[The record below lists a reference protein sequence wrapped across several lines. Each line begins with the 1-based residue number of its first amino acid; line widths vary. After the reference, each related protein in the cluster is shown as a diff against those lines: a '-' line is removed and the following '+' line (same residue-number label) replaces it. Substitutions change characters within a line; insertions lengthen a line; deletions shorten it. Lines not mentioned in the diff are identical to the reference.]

1 MTERV
6 VPGRADGLITVDA
19 ADALWVGLTAGGA
32 VPTASGA
39 FTRSPARART
49 GYVLLGSRVVATAR
63 VGGGRWGVAERE
75 VRRAAAELNAVVM
88 DRRDLVRVG
97 PFRGAPE
104 PEPEPE
110 RDEETPLRW
119 RWRVAGELGEPGGGR
134 DTARGRPAVSS
145 GGDRLATATRGA
157 RSRRDPADVVAAAR
171 GGEAARRGRA
181 RRDAVAASRADP

>member
-1 MTERV
+1 M
-6 VPGRADGLITVDA
+6 PGRTDSLITLDA

-49 GYVLLGSRVVATAR
+49 GYVLLGSRVVATVR

-104 PEPEPE
+104 PE

-119 RWRVAGELGEPGGGR
+119 RWRVAGELGEPGGSGR
-134 DTARGRPAVSS
+134 GTRHEDGRPCHLA
-145 GGDRLATATRGA
+145 GIDWRRLLVEHAPDGTRRTCGC
-157 RSRRDPADVVAAAR
+157 
-171 GGEAARRGRA
+171 RA
-181 RRDAVAASRADP
+181 GW